1 MAFRLG
7 HKNRLKIIR
16 FTAHGAILDG
26 GDGSEILM
34 PKKYT
39 CEEQHPGDEVD
50 VFVYLDASG
59 RPVGTTETPRAEVGQ
74 FAYLKVAWTNR
85 YGAFMDWG
93 LTKDLFVPFREQ
105 QHHFMKDKWYIVYIY
120 IDDRTG
126 RIVGTS
132 KLDRNLS
139 EEVSGLRRGDE
150 VKLLVWKKTELGYK
164 VIVNDRFEGL
174 VYGNQIF
181 KPISIGE
188 QLTGYVSQIRPDG
201 KLDISLQ
208 REGRPLI
215 EDFTTQLLSAL
226 KEAEGFLP
234 YGDHSAPDEIKNR
247 FHVSK
252 KTFKRALGALYKK
265 HLISLTQEGIFF
277 TPEE

>member
-7 HKNRLKIIR
+7 HKNKLKIIR
-16 FTAHGAILDG
+16 FTDHGAILDG
-26 GDGSEILM
+26 GEGIEILM

-39 CEEQHPGDEVD
+39 REEQHAGDEVD
-50 VFVYLDASG
+50 VFVYLDSSE
-59 RPVGTTETPRAEVGQ
+59 RPVATTETPIAEVGQ

-85 YGAFMDWG
+85 YGAFMNWG

-105 QHHFMKDKWYIVYIY
+105 RHHFMKDKSYIVYIY

-132 KLDRNLS
+132 KIDRNLN
-139 EEVSGLRRGDE
+139 EQVSGLTKGDE

-174 VYGNQIF
+174 VYGDQVF
-181 KPISIGE
+181 EPINIGDRRA
-188 QLTGYVSQIRPDG
+188 GYVSQIRPDG

-215 EDFTTQLLSAL
+215 EDFTTKLLSAL
-226 KEAEGFLP
+226 KEAGGFLP
-234 YGDHSAPDEIKNR
+234 YSDNSAPEEIKNR

-252 KTFKRALGALYKK
+252 KTFKRALGALYKQR
-265 HLISLTQEGIFF
+265 LVTLAGDGIILN
-277 TPEE
+277 TEE

>member
-7 HKNRLKIIR
+7 HKNKLKIIR
-16 FTAHGAILDG
+16 FTDHGAILG
-26 GDGSEILM
+26 GGEGIEILM

-39 CEEQHPGDEVD
+39 RKEQHAGDEVE
-50 VFVYLDASG
+50 VFVYLDSSE
-59 RPVGTTETPRAEVGQ
+59 RPVATTETPIAEVGQ

-85 YGAFMDWG
+85 YGAFMNWG

-105 QHHFMKDKWYIVYIY
+105 RHHFMKDKSYIVYIY

-132 KLDRNLS
+132 KIDRNLN
-139 EEVSGLRRGDE
+139 EQVSGLTKGDE
-150 VKLLVWKKTELGYK
+150 VELLVWKKTELGYK

-174 VYGNQIF
+174 VYCDQVF
-181 KPISIGE
+181 EPINIGDRRA
-188 QLTGYVSQIRPDG
+188 GYVSQIRPDG

-215 EDFTTQLLSAL
+215 EDFTTKLLSAL
-226 KEAEGFLP
+226 KEAGGFLP
-234 YGDHSAPDEIKNR
+234 YSDNSTPEEIKNR

-252 KTFKRALGALYKK
+252 KTFKRALGALYKQR
-265 HLISLTQEGIFF
+265 LVTLAGDGIILN
-277 TPEE
+277 TEE